1 MSKKESMLFELM
13 ETCNFR
19 DVFEHYSEAPDSL
32 QSGKHP
38 DAQIGHIRAYWNE
51 DGWHGNYF
59 PCRGELWTKAFN
71 RESQDIY
78 RCLVT
83 QFYNLEIL
91 REFCKGHPSSHV
103 GENEYN
109 FFMNGRTAD
118 YWIRFIPRENDYNLY
133 LKGYKKNCQHT

>member
-19 DVFEHYSEAPDSL
+19 DVFEHCSEAPDSL

-91 REFCKGHPSSHV
+91 RKFCKGHPSSHV

-109 FFMNGRTAD
+109 F
-118 YWIRFIPRENDYNLY
+118 L
-133 LKGYKKNCQHT
+133 

>member
-19 DVFEHYSEAPDSL
+19 DVFEHCSEAPDSL

-71 RESQDIY
+71 
-78 RCLVT
+78 
-83 QFYNLEIL
+83 LEIL
-91 REFCKGHPSSHV
+91 RKFCKGHPSSHV

-118 YWIRFIPRENDYNLY
+118 YWIRFITRENDYNLY

>member
-19 DVFEHYSEAPDSL
+19 DVFEHCSEAPDSL

-38 DAQIGHIRAYWNE
+38 DAQLGHIRAYWNE

-91 REFCKGHPSSHV
+91 RKFCK
-103 GENEYN
+103 
-109 FFMNGRTAD
+109 
-118 YWIRFIPRENDYNLY
+118 
-133 LKGYKKNCQHT
+133 

>member
-13 ETCNFR
+13 ETCNFL
-19 DVFEHYSEAPDSL
+19 DVFEHCSEAPDSL
-32 QSGKHP
+32 QSGQHP
-38 DAQIGHIRAYWNE
+38 DAQIGHIRAYWNGE
-51 DGWHGNYF
+51 GWHGNYF

-109 FFMNGRTAD
+109 FFMNGHVAD
-118 YWIRFIPRENDYNLY
+118 
-133 LKGYKKNCQHT
+133 

>member
-19 DVFEHYSEAPDSL
+19 DVFEHCSEAPDSL

-59 PCRGELWTKAFN
+59 
-71 RESQDIY
+71 
-78 RCLVT
+78 LVEVS
-83 QFYNLEIL
+83 F
-91 REFCKGHPSSHV
+91 
-103 GENEYN
+103 
-109 FFMNGRTAD
+109 GRKHLTGNH
-118 YWIRFIPRENDYNLY
+118 RTFIAVW
-133 LKGYKKNCQHT
+133 